1 MKKLLAS
8 AAIAASLAFGVAG
21 PAFAQQ
27 DGNVISLQQAD
38 IRTFIEDVGIVTGY
52 TLLVDPRVQGQ
63 VTVTSTDA
71 LTRGEV
77 WEVFKDVLR
86 NQGYTAIRSG
96 PGQYRITLLQGA
108 PQDAPFV
115 EGTNSSSMMGTTVI
129 ALNNVDAAEAAKLIK
144 PVLHTQGVLTANPNG
159 RIIVVTDFPENI
171 TKAREIV
178 RAMEA
183 EISTMKTVKLT
194 NLSSIDAEEALR
206 SLYGERASVRVVG
219 VPSSNTIIL
228 EGQPGE
234 VFKVERLLTDL
245 DSTTSSP
252 RGAIS
257 VVPIRYGDG
266 EQIAQVVASL
276 LPGLATEGDPI
287 PAVAYEPGSNT
298 LIINAQGALQS
309 EIEGIVRRLDQRR
322 PQVMVEAMIVEISDQ
337 MAKELGVQFA
347 IAGRDGSDVPFIGTN
362 YSRNP
367 ANILGL
373 TGALVGEGLGID
385 TDLAQ
390 TAAVNSLFNQ
400 EGGVAGGIS
409 LGTDALF
416 GIIINA
422 IEQDTESNILSN
434 PFFTTLDNVPA
445 SFLVGQEIPI
455 VTGESFGQA
464 GGLQNP
470 FRTFDR
476 QEVGLKLEILPQIT
490 EGDLL
495 RLEIQN
501 EVSSILG
508 TASTAGAGDFILN
521 KRELGTTVLAKSGE
535 IIVLGGL
542 IQDDEQLEIDKVPVL
557 GDLPVVGNAFRS
569 KGKTRNRT
577 NLMVFLRPTIIRS
590 ERDARPMTRRRLDQM
605 RLIDQ
610 LQSGDDI
617 SKFDRI
623 IQEPDVLP
631 QSTAPV
637 SPTIPPTVLEPV
649 GDEPAVRSRYGN

>member
-1 MKKLLAS
+1 MKKLLAT
-8 AAIAASLAFGVAG
+8 AALAATLALGAAS
-21 PAFAQQ
+21 PATAQA

-86 NQGYTAIRSG
+86 NQGYTALRSG

-129 ALNNVDAAEAAKLIK
+129 TLQNVDAAEAAKLIK

-159 RIIVVTDFPENI
+159 RIIVLTDFPENI
-171 TKAREIV
+171 VKAREIV

-183 EISTMKTVKLT
+183 EISTMRTVRLT
-194 NLSSIDAEEALR
+194 NLSSIDAEEALKA
-206 SLYGERASVRVVG
+206 LYGERANVRVVG
-219 VPSSNTIIL
+219 VPSSNTVIL

-234 VFKVERLLTDL
+234 VFKVERLLADL

-266 EQIAQVVASL
+266 EQIAAVVASL
-276 LPGLATEGDPI
+276 LPGLATEGEPT

-298 LIINAQGALQS
+298 LIINAQGPLQG

-347 IAGRDGSDVPFIGTN
+347 LAGRDGSDVPFIGTN
-362 YSRNP
+362 YSRQP
-367 ANILGL
+367 GNILAL
-373 TGALVGEGLGID
+373 TGAIVGEDLGFD
-385 TDLAQ
+385 TELAQ
-390 TAAVNSLFNQ
+390 TAAVNSLFNVD
-400 EGGVAGGIS
+400 GGLAGGIS
-409 LGTDALF
+409 LGSDLLF

-445 SFLVGQEIPI
+445 NFLVGQEIPV

-495 RLEIQN
+495 RLEIKN

-508 TASTAGAGDFILN
+508 TATGGADFILN

-542 IQDDEQLEIDKVPVL
+542 IQDDEQLEIDKVPIL

-569 KGKTRNRT
+569 KGKTRSRT
-577 NLMVFLRPTIIRS
+577 NLMVFLRPTILRS
-590 ERDARPMTRRRLDQM
+590 ERDARPMTRRRLNQM

-610 LQSGDDI
+610 LQSGDEV

-623 IQEPDVLP
+623 IQEPSVLP

-637 SPTIPPTVLEPV
+637 EPTIPPTVLEPV
-649 GDEPAVRSRYGN
+649 GDEPSVRSRYGN